1 MDDLSAGKKE
11 GTAAVSMKI
20 GGKTCTTNVTVTK
33 YVNPV
38 KSVKFGNNFISGS
51 KFNRS
56 SRISLFYAKFAGK
69 KVKTNITLKKGWKL
83 SRFYFRN
90 RQNKYQWN
98 NGFEYFPQEGKDTTE
113 GIGIANGKKFLY
125 MEKKDLF
132 FSLRL
137 KIRKQRQW
145 NICG

>member
-1 MDDLSAGKKE
+1 
-11 GTAAVSMKI
+11 MKI
-20 GGKTCTTNVTVTK
+20 GGKTCKTNVTVTK